1 MGKLRILL
9 SRLRMPAHGSSC
21 ARLCVFLFE
30 ILILCPGTNRITPT
44 LSKEAA
50 LEAGAE
56 FIGESFIFGVVV
68 VR

>member
-1 MGKLRILL
+1 
-9 SRLRMPAHGSSC
+9 MPAHGSSC
-21 ARLCVFLFE
+21 ARLCVFLFD
-30 ILILCPGTNRITPT
+30 ILCAQGTNRITPT

-56 FIGESFIFGVVV
+56 FIGEGFIFGVVV